1 MHGTLHFLYLT
12 YCMEYDFLCR
22 KKTFIPV
29 HFAKSRSAVRI
40 YSVSSKAVIAKA
52 AKIKMKK
59 TKQKTIGSKK
69 VNITKKPTRKL
80 CQTNHSCEISRTD
93 LGSLIAV
100 IFLYI
105 AETTENRSVRVVL
118 TFGSTVENHCPS
130 ARSYLV
136 KQQ

>member
-1 MHGTLHFLYLT
+1 M
-12 YCMEYDFLCR
+12 
-22 KKTFIPV
+22 
-29 HFAKSRSAVRI
+29 KSRSAVRI

-59 TKQKTIGSKK
+59 KAIGSKE

-80 CQTNHSCEISRTD
+80 CQTNRSCEISRTE

-105 AETTENRSVRVVL
+105 AETKENRSVRVVL
-118 TFGSTVENHCPS
+118 TFGSTAENHCPS

-136 KQQ
+136 KQ